1 MKEVTET
8 APQPSSSRLIPV
20 DALRGLI
27 MIFMALDHATY
38 FAVKAHSSE
47 YWGLPLPQ
55 YQSPLAFIT
64 RFVTHPCA
72 PGFFFLLG
80 LSMVFFAESRRG
92 LGWSN
97 KKIRRY
103 FLWRG
108 LLLIVLQLFV
118 ENIAWLL
125 GPAEETAPGSTE
137 PILMFLGVLYALG
150 LSMILCAWFLRLRSS
165 ILAAAGLAAILMTQF
180 LTPGAESVS
189 RLYHPLLRAILIPGQ
204 TSFFMVKYPVIPW
217 LGVALL
223 GMALGKQMARDPR
236 RAFRLAFLF
245 GGGALVLFPVF
256 RFIGWPLGDFH
267 APVGSGWIAFLNL
280 TKYPPSLAFLLVT
293 LGIDLLLLALLSRS
307 EKLLEQWGKPL
318 LVFGRTALF
327 FYIAHLYVYGLIG
340 LPFPSGLPFGGMYLF
355 WLGGLVLLY
364 FLCSRYARFK
374 AHKAPDSIWR
384 MF

>member
-1 MKEVTET
+1 M
-8 APQPSSSRLIPV
+8 ASQPSSSRLIPV

-27 MIFMALDHATY
+27 MIFMALDHASY
-38 FAVKAHSSE
+38 FLAKVHLSE
-47 YWGLPLPQ
+47 WWGIPLPQ
-55 YQSPLAFIT
+55 YTSSLAFLT

-80 LSMVFFAESRRG
+80 LSMVFFAESRHR

-97 KKIRRY
+97 AQIRRY

-108 LLLIVLQLFV
+108 LLLITLQLFI
-118 ENIAWLL
+118 ENVAWALV
-125 GPAEETAPGSTE
+125 PAAAKETTPGSTE
-137 PILMFLGVLYALG
+137 LIFIYLGVLYALG
-150 LSMILCAWFLRLRSS
+150 LSMIICAWLLRLRPS
-165 ILAAAGLAAILMTQF
+165 IMMGAGLVAVLMTQF
-180 LTPGAESVS
+180 LTPGSGSVS

-204 TSFFMVKYPVIPW
+204 TGFLRVKYPVIPW

-223 GMALGKQMARDPR
+223 GMALGRKMVRDPQ

-245 GGGALVLFPVF
+245 GSGALVLFPIV
-256 RFIGWPLGDFH
+256 RVIGRPLGDFH
-267 APVGSGWIAFLNL
+267 SPANSGWIAFLNL
-280 TKYPPSLAFLLVT
+280 TKYPPSLAFILVT
-293 LGIDLLLLALLSRS
+293 LGIDLLLLALLSRM
-307 EKLLEQWGKPL
+307 EETLQRWGKPL

-327 FYIAHLYVYGLIG
+327 FYLVHLYIYGLTG
-340 LPFPSGLPFGGMYLF
+340 LAFPNGIPFGWMCLL

-374 AHKAPDSIWR
+374 AQKATNSIWR